1 MAVVADEIYL
11 AIYIMILS
19 SGCLYIHVYLLLT
32 CNYATVIPKSETNQT
47 TYSETSDKHGVAC
60 LIVWLHTYLLTPT
73 RREEHSLASSD
84 KIGKCLLR

>member
-32 CNYATVIPKSETNQT
+32 CNYATVIPKSE
-47 TYSETSDKHGVAC
+47 DRKGV
-60 LIVWLHTYLLTPT
+60 V
-73 RREEHSLASSD
+73 
-84 KIGKCLLR
+84 